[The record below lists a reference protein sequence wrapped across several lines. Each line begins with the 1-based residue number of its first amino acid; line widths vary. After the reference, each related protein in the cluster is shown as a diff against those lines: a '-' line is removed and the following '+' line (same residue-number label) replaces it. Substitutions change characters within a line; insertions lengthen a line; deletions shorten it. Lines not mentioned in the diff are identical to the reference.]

1 MMVTFVSQCE
11 KKALNRTR
19 RVLDSFANRIG
30 DNTWQTVI
38 TNEGLGAVKKLLRK
52 TASKNTAVSC
62 FWLRSRSRSELVW
75 VVGNRNKFDEQ
86 GVVPV
91 NYTSQDKFIGE
102 ITMGKIYANTKK
114 QLLDQ
119 HLFAVGLVAK
129 TLMQKIAPVEK
140 LPKQAFIAGCWH
152 DVGKLDPSFQDWL
165 DKEINKKNPNLI
177 VPEEGVHN
185 DKQSGKFSW
194 EKHPRHNEVS
204 TLLHH
209 LLADM
214 TNFDNLEK
222 DIIKHAIFWHHAK
235 PIRKDEFKT
244 LGIIFDRLKNNLK
257 NYQSLFINTR
267 ALISQVNQLNENYF
281 SENEN
286 LITLKTLDIPTG
298 DFEYDLGNISHPK
311 YKIYSSTAQITDYS
325 KKITINAKNNLIRTA
340 VVTADRLVSSLNSDE
355 LQEHINNRSLESLL
369 DEALSKDRNLKSHIK
384 ICLDGFDKKYPNSQ
398 RNQEQ
403 ANTAT
408 GLADEEVKIGVLRG
422 PAGCGKT
429 KIALEWANKTNAK
442 KILWICPRV
451 QICQSL
457 FKDLTSKEYLTN
469 AKIEIYTGEYK
480 EIHPSGKRADNSDS
494 KPFSGDIII
503 TTIDQ
508 MVNSITT
515 HRQIDILAIYMD
527 SHAVFDE
534 FHEYVNMSGFNI
546 LFAELIKCKQLQ
558 KNNNRLPNTLLVS
571 ATPHYLFVR
580 DLLGINKVDIKGIDS
595 FNRKLYKIE
604 FANYDENLENEIN
617 PLYQKQETNTF
628 VISNTATTAQ
638 KSFIKNQENTI
649 LIHAKFKTTDKRLI
663 FDKVINIF
671 KKDGNKDKVLR
682 AGPIIQ
688 ASLNISGKKMIGEM
702 TCAENF
708 LQRMGRLN
716 RFAEYDNA
724 TYTIAITEGVKKGK
738 HSDNSAKFLGR
749 MYILQSAK
757 AWFEFLDNKLQDDKT
772 VTVNELYKWYQ
783 EFYGSDNQL
792 IKQDL
797 EDSLNA
803 SVININNNIYD
814 PLEIPKKQNQKN
826 IKIKKHSLRGNNCF
840 VQMAVWNIRNGK
852 EEFPDEYA
860 YEENDA
866 EDSLTMA
873 VEPICGY
880 GDSNQDLL
888 AFMAKKHHNI
898 KDDARKPYN
907 NKVLLNKARTP
918 ETPIYLSYTP
928 DDLKK
933 VEAQPHSYAI
943 YYAIGKTHPIG
954 AISINKLQGE

>member
-62 FWLRSRSRSELVW
+62 FWIRSRSRSELVW
-75 VVGNRNKFDEQ
+75 IVGKRDKFNSE

-91 NYTSQDKFIGE
+91 NYTNQDKFIGE
-102 ITMGKIYANTKK
+102 ITMEKIYANTKK
-114 QLLDQ
+114 QPLDQ
-119 HLFAVGLVAK
+119 HLFAVGLVSK

-185 DKQSGKFSW
+185 DTQSGRFSW
-194 EKHPRHNEVS
+194 QKHPRHNEVS

-209 LLADM
+209 LLADV

-244 LGIIFDRLKNNLK
+244 LSIIFDKLKNNLE
-257 NYQSLFINTR
+257 NYQLLFANTR
-267 ALISQVNQLNENYF
+267 ALINQVNQLNENYF
-281 SENEN
+281 SENAN
-286 LITLKTLDIPTG
+286 LIALKTLDIPTG
-298 DFEYDLGNISHPK
+298 DFEYDLENTPHPK
-311 YKIYSSTAQITDYS
+311 YKTYNSKTQITDYS
-325 KKITINAKNNLIRTA
+325 KQITINAKNNLIRTA

-384 ICLDGFDKKYPNSQ
+384 TCLDGFDKKYPNSQ
-398 RNQEQ
+398 RNKEQ
-403 ANTAT
+403 ADTAKY
-408 GLADEEVKIGVLRG
+408 LADEEVKIGVLRG

-457 FKDLTSKEYLTN
+457 FKDLTSEYLPD

-480 EIHPSGKRADNSDS
+480 QIHQSGKIADNSDN
-494 KPFSGDIII
+494 KPFSGDIVI

-534 FHEYVNMSGFNI
+534 FHEYVNMSGLNM

-558 KNNNRLPNTLLVS
+558 QNNNKLPNTLLVS
-571 ATPHYLFVR
+571 ATPHYLFVQ
-580 DLLGINKVDIKGIDS
+580 DFLGIDKDDIKGIDS
-595 FNRKLYKIE
+595 FNSRPYKIE
-604 FANYDENLENEIN
+604 FADYCENLENETN

-638 KSFIKNQENTI
+638 KSFINNQENTI
-649 LIHAKFKTTDKRLI
+649 LTHAKFKTTDKQLI
-663 FDKVINIF
+663 FDKVINTF
-671 KKDGNKDKVLR
+671 KQDGSKDKVLR

-688 ASLNISGKKMIGEM
+688 SSLNISGKKMIGEM

-716 RFAEYDNA
+716 RFAEHDNA

-738 HSDNSAKFLGR
+738 QSGNSAKFLGR

-757 AWFEFLDNKLQDDKT
+757 VWFEFLDDKLKDDQT
-772 VTVNELYKWYQ
+772 VTINELYKWYQ
-783 EFYGSDNQL
+783 EFYDSDNQL

-797 EDSLNA
+797 EVSLKE
-803 SVININNNIYD
+803 SVKNINNNIYD
-814 PLEIPKKQNQKN
+814 PLEIPKKQNKEN
-826 IKIKKHSLRGNNCF
+826 VKIKKYSLRGNNRF
-840 VQMAVWNIRNGK
+840 VQMAVWNISNGK

-866 EDSLTMA
+866 KDSLTMP
-873 VEPICGY
+873 VGPICGY

-907 NKVLLNKARTP
+907 NNVLLNAARTP

-928 DDLKK
+928 EDLKK
-933 VEAQPHSYAI
+933 VEAQSHPYAI
-943 YYAIGKTHPIG
+943 YYAIGKTQPIG
-954 AISINKLQGE
+954 AISINKLKGE

>member
-1 MMVTFVSQCE
+1 
-11 KKALNRTR
+11 
-19 RVLDSFANRIG
+19 
-30 DNTWQTVI
+30 
-38 TNEGLGAVKKLLRK
+38 
-52 TASKNTAVSC
+52 
-62 FWLRSRSRSELVW
+62 
-75 VVGNRNKFDEQ
+75 
-86 GVVPV
+86 
-91 NYTSQDKFIGE
+91 
-102 ITMGKIYANTKK
+102 
-114 QLLDQ
+114 
-119 HLFAVGLVAK
+119 
-129 TLMQKIAPVEK
+129 MQKIAPVEK

-165 DKEINKKNPNLI
+165 DKEINKQNPNLI

-194 EKHPRHNEVS
+194 QKHPRHNEVS

-209 LLADM
+209 LLADV
-214 TNFDNLEK
+214 TNFDNCDK

-244 LGIIFDRLKNNLK
+244 LSIIFDKLKNNLE
-257 NYQSLFINTR
+257 NYQPLFTNTR
-267 ALISQVNQLNENYF
+267 VLINQVNQLNENYF

-298 DFEYDLGNISHPK
+298 DFEYNLEGIEHPK
-311 YKIYSSTAQITDYS
+311 YKAYEEKSQITDYS
-325 KKITINAKNNLIRTA
+325 NQITINAKNNLIRTA

-369 DEALSKDRNLKSHIK
+369 DEALSKARNLKSDIK
-384 ICLDGFDKKYPNSQ
+384 TCLDGFDKKYPNSQ
-398 RNQEQ
+398 RNQER
-403 ANTAT
+403 ANTAKY
-408 GLADEEVKIGVLRG
+408 LADEEVKIGVLRG

-451 QICQSL
+451 QICQNL
-457 FKDLTSKEYLTN
+457 FKDLTSQEYLPD

-480 EIHPSGKRADNSDS
+480 QIHPSGKKADNSDGE
-494 KPFSGDIII
+494 PFSGDIVI

-515 HRQIDILAIYMD
+515 HRQIDILATYMD

-534 FHEYVNMSGFNI
+534 FHEYVNMSGFNM

-558 KNNNRLPNTLLVS
+558 QNNNKPPNTLLVS

-580 DLLGINKVDIKGIDS
+580 DFLGIDEHDIKGIDS
-595 FNRKLYKIE
+595 FNSRPYKIE
-604 FANYDENLENEIN
+604 FAGYDENSENETN
-617 PLYQKQETNTF
+617 PLYKKQETNTF
-628 VISNTATTAQ
+628 VISNTTTRAQ
-638 KSFIKNQENTI
+638 KSFINNQENTI
-649 LIHAKFKTTDKRLI
+649 LIHAKFKTTDKRRI
-663 FDKVINIF
+663 FDKVINTF
-671 KKDGNKDKVLR
+671 KQDGSKDKVLR

-716 RFAEYDNA
+716 RFAEHDNA
-724 TYTIAITEGVKKGK
+724 TYTIAITKGVKKGK
-738 HSDNSAKFLGR
+738 QSGNSAKFLAS

-757 AWFEFLDNKLQDDKT
+757 VWFEFLDNKLEDDKT
-772 VTVNELYKWYQ
+772 VTINELYKWYQ
-783 EFYGSDNQL
+783 DFYDSDNQL

-797 EDSLNA
+797 EDSLKEG
-803 SVININNNIYD
+803 VRNINNNIYD
-814 PLEIPKKQNQKN
+814 PLEIPKKQNKEN
-826 IKIKKHSLRGNNCF
+826 IKIKKHSLRGNNRF

-852 EEFPDEYA
+852 EKFPNEYA
-860 YEENDA
+860 CEENDA
-866 EDSLTMA
+866 KDSLTMP
-873 VEPICGY
+873 VGPICGY
-880 GDSNQDLL
+880 GDSDQDLL
-888 AFMAKKHHNI
+888 AFMVKKHHNI
-898 KDDARKPYN
+898 KDDARKPHN
-907 NKVLLNKARTP
+907 NNELLNAARTP

-933 VEAQPHSYAI
+933 VEAQPCSYAI
-943 YYAIGKTHPIG
+943 YYAIGKNQPIG
-954 AISINKLQGE
+954 AVSINKFKGE